1 MNEYDDHV
9 IPYDEA
15 VRRHRAREEARKR
28 TDNHEVKISD
38 AMSHLL
44 EGEMAESQADE
55 GPTPAHLRHIVERE
69 FADKEDRDLHL
80 VGEGRSGREPDER
93 QPEVGDEPEGAIC
106 TLDRRPDQPR
116 NE

>member
-9 IPYDEA
+9 IPYEEA

-28 TDNHEVKISD
+28 TDSIHEVKISD

-44 EGEMAESQADE
+44 EEEVAESQDDE
-55 GPTPAHLRHIVERE
+55 GATPAHLRHIVERE
-69 FADKEDRDLHL
+69 FADKEGRDLHL

-93 QPEVGDEPEGAIC
+93 PPEARGEPEGAVC
-106 TLDRRPDQPR
+106 STLDRPDQPPQ
-116 NE
+116 